1 MKKEIEIGGKP
12 LSIEAGR
19 MAKQADSA
27 VTVRCG
33 DTVVFVSVVASEK
46 AKEGA
51 TFFPL
56 TVDYREHTSAAGK
69 FPGGFFKRE
78 GRPTEKEVLTSRLID
93 RSIRPLFPP
102 NYKNEVQVTSLVFSA
117 DTENDPDILAL
128 IGASVALSLSDIPF
142 FGPVGAVRVGYMD
155 EKLLISPT
163 FSQLEESKLNLVV
176 AGTGT
181 SVVML
186 EGRSSFLPED
196 LILEAIDLAQ
206 KPIKLLINAQ
216 KEWEGKKEKKI
227 FSYQESSPE
236 LWRKMQEYLSPR
248 VKDAYNFPEKS
259 KRDNFWKNLSSETL
273 EKFTSPETENSE
285 EIINNFYEEIKKET
299 IRKLILD
306 TGKRLDGRKAKD
318 LREISCEAGL
328 LPRTHGSALFTR
340 GETQALVLVTL
351 GTTSDE
357 QIIDTLLEES
367 SKRFMVHYNFPP
379 FSVGEIR
386 PSRGPSRRD
395 IGHGVL
401 AERALSAVIPSEE
414 KFPYTIRVVSDIL
427 SSNGS
432 SSMAT
437 VCGGSLALMD
447 AGVPIKSAV
456 AGITVGL
463 IQEGKKK
470 LLLTDIAGEEDH
482 FGDLDLKI
490 AGTAKGVTA
499 IQMDV
504 KSALITG
511 EILQE
516 LFLQN
521 KEARITILE
530 KMAETISEP
539 KESLSP
545 YAPKITSLQIP
556 KDKIG
561 LLIGPG
567 GKTIRKIINE
577 TGAKIDVDDDGEVK
591 IASTDQEAGNSA
603 LKIIKSLVEE
613 AVVGNLYSGRVTKIM
628 PFGAFVEI
636 LPGQEGLVH
645 VSELDNKYVG
655 KVEDILKVGDEV
667 KVKVKEIKDGKI
679 SLSRKRALTDA
690 EKR

>member
-1 MKKEIEIGGKP
+1 MKKQIEIGGRS
-12 LSIEAGR
+12 LIIEAGQ
-19 MAKQADSA
+19 MAEQADSA
-27 VTVRCG
+27 VTVRYG
-33 DTVVFVSVVASEK
+33 DTVVFTSVVASEEP
-46 AKEGA
+46 KEEA

-78 GRPTEKEVLTSRLID
+78 GRPTEKEILTSRLVD
-93 RSIRPLFPP
+93 RSIRPLFPK

-128 IGASVALSLSDIPF
+128 IGASTALSLSEIPF
-142 FGPVGAVRVGYMD
+142 LGPVGAVKVGYVD
-155 EKLLISPT
+155 KKFVINPT
-163 FSQLEESKLNLVV
+163 FPQLEESKLNLVV
-176 AGTGT
+176 AGTET
-181 SVVML
+181 STVML
-186 EGRSSFLPED
+186 EGMSSFLPSD
-196 LILEAIDLAQ
+196 LILKAIDFAQ
-206 KPIKLLINAQ
+206 KSIKSLIDVQ
-216 KEWEGKKEKKI
+216 KEWESKEKKKVLSS
-227 FSYQESSPE
+227 FSESNPE
-236 LWRKMQEYLSPR
+236 LWKRMQEYLSPKI
-248 VKDAYNFPEKS
+248 KDAYNFPKKS
-259 KRDNFWKNLSSETL
+259 ERDNFWKRLSSETL
-273 EKFTSPETENSE
+273 ERFTSPENSKEMVEN
-285 EIINNFYEEIKKET
+285 FFEEIKKEK
-299 IRKLILD
+299 IRELILN
-306 TGKRLDGRKAKD
+306 TGKRLDGRKSKD

-351 GTTSDE
+351 GTASDE

-401 AERALSAVIPSEE
+401 AERALSVVIPPEE
-414 KFPYTIRVVSDIL
+414 NFPYTIRVVSDIL

-456 AGITVGL
+456 AGVTVGL
-463 IQEGKKK
+463 IQEGKKR

-482 FGDLDLKI
+482 FGNLDLKI
-490 AGTAKGVTA
+490 AGTSEGITA

-504 KSALITG
+504 KSALITK
-511 EILQE
+511 EILGE
-516 LFLQN
+516 LFLQS

-530 KMAETISEP
+530 KMVETIPAP
-539 KESLSP
+539 KKSLSS
-545 YAPKITSLQIP
+545 YAPKIISLQIP
-556 KDKIG
+556 KEKIG

-567 GKTIRKIINE
+567 GKTIRKIIND

-591 IASTDQEAGNSA
+591 IASTDQEAGNNA
-603 LKIIKSLVEE
+603 LNMIKSLAEE
-613 AVVGNLYSGRVTKIM
+613 ATVGKIYSGKVTKIM

-636 LPGQEGLVH
+636 LPKQEGLVH
-645 VSELDNKYVG
+645 VSELDNKYVN
-655 KVEDILKVGDEV
+655 KVEDVLKVGDEV
-667 KVKVKEIKDGKI
+667 KVKVIEINGAGKI
-679 SLSRKRALTDA
+679 SLSRKRALKDA
-690 EKR
+690 KK